1 MHRAGLAGAEVLA
14 ALVVFVR
21 PARHLHAADDHRRR
35 QQRGP
40 LAHEQR
46 DGTNADARAKQ
57 SHCPVATVRD
67 AATRRTLIDD
77 EVDEL
82 LAHTATT
89 ESPAVASAG

>member
-1 MHRAGLAGAEVLA
+1 MLA
-14 ALVVFVR
+14 ALVFFVR
-21 PARHLHAADDHRRR
+21 PARHLHAADDDRRGKKR
-35 QQRGP
+35 RP

-46 DGTNADARAKQ
+46 DRIDADARAER
-57 SHCPVATVRD
+57 SHCPVATVGD

-89 ESPAVASAG
+89 ESPAAASAG

>member
-1 MHRAGLAGAEVLA
+1 MRA
-14 ALVVFVR
+14 ALVVFAR
-21 PARHLHAADDHRRR
+21 PSRHLHAADDNRGGQKRRA
-35 QQRGP
+35 

-46 DGTNADARAKQ
+46 DGTGADARAER

-77 EVDEL
+77 EADEL

>member
-1 MHRAGLAGAEVLA
+1 MDFRVLGTLEVIREGRPLDLSGQKRRALT
-14 ALVVFVR
+14 
-21 PARHLHAADDHRRR
+21 
-35 QQRGP
+35 
-40 LAHEQR
+40 HEQR
-46 DGTNADARAKQ
+46 DGIGADARAER

-89 ESPAVASAG
+89 ESPAAASAG